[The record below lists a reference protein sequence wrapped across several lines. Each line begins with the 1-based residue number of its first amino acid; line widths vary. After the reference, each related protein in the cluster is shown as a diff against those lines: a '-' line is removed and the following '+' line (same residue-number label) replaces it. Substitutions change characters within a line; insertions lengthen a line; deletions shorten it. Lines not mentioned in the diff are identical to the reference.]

1 MAKRNFNYGELTKGI
16 LTYFADTLTTGYSS
30 IQGRKGANLPLLIDN
45 LQELLK
51 SIKNYQAKKI
61 KVLRALKKLEKKEI
75 LDLQERDGKVV
86 VYLKNENHPKIIE
99 YSIKILLDF
108 KKKNKQ
114 WNGKWF
120 LVFNAQDKDSG
131 IDNYKILENRKWK
144 IENGN
149 WEIAESPYL
158 LKDQELKSRIYVK
171 AVDKSGNERI
181 AEVLPQNPPKWYENY
196 LIFIIIILGAVI
208 GYALIKK
215 KNKNEK

>member
-120 LVFNAQDKDSG
+120 LVFFDVPETQRNKRD
-131 IDNYKILENRKWK
+131 
-144 IENGN
+144 
-149 WEIAESPYL
+149 YL
-158 LKDQELKSRIYVK
+158 R
-171 AVDKSGNERI
+171 R
-181 AEVLPQNPPKWYENY
+181 Y
-196 LIFIIIILGAVI
+196 LIKLGFYQYQKSV
-208 GYALIKK
+208 YLFPYECEKEVELIKK
-215 KNKNEK
+215 IVEGAKYMKYIIAEKIEDELKAKEYFKLPS